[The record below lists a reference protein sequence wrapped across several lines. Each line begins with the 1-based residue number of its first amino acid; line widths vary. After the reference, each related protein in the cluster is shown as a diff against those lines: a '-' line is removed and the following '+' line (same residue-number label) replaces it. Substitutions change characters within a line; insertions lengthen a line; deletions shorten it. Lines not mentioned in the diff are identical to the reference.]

1 MNMLFIANAKKGV
14 YIPVETTFYKSHH
27 VTAFIS
33 ENREQFE
40 KKLLSEAVNVASK
53 IHEILQKGNID
64 LLKNAEKLILY
75 VVEEQESNLIQFAQ
89 QEGVLWAEHSLTVAF
104 KLEWI
109 QAIRRT
115 LWHFLYQFDRLN
127 VAQVN
132 REEFFAL
139 EKRINDRIDQFLNTF
154 FLSYTNYKDELL
166 NSQRKLVEHL
176 SVPII
181 PISTSVAV
189 LPLIGMIDEYRMQI
203 IEEKVLMD
211 ISRLKV
217 QTLIMDLSGI
227 ATMEMNVIDHFQ
239 KVMNGISMMG
249 SKAVITGLRPE
260 LVRKMIHAGISFEQK
275 AETRGTL
282 QQTLK
287 QFLDKETAK

>member
-1 MNMLFIANAKKGV
+1 MMEATYVQKDEVIEFIRA
-14 YIPVETTFYKSHH
+14 
-27 VTAFIS
+27 
-33 ENREQFE
+33 NREIFE
-40 KKLLSEAVNVASK
+40 KKLLSEAVNVATK
-53 IHEILQKGNID
+53 IHDILQRGNID
-64 LLKNAEKLILY
+64 LLKNAEKLVGYI
-75 VVEEQESNLIQFAQ
+75 VEQDEESLIAFAEI
-89 QEGVLWAEHSLTVAF
+89 EGVAWAEHSLTVAF
-104 KLEWI
+104 KLEWV

-115 LWHFLYQFDRLN
+115 LWQFLDHFDRMN
-127 VAQVN
+127 GKFSDRN
-132 REEFFAL
+132 EFFEL
-139 EKRINDRIDQFLNTF
+139 EKRINDQVDQFLNTF

-227 ATMEMNVIDHFQ
+227 ADMEMNVIDHFQ
-239 KVMNGISMMG
+239 KVLNGINMMG
-249 SKAVITGLRPE
+249 SKAVITGMRPE
-260 LVRKMIHAGISFEQK
+260 LVRNMIHTGISFIQK

-287 QFLDKETAK
+287 HYLDNENKM

>member
-1 MNMLFIANAKKGV
+1 MESTFNQRDEVTDFIESNRKLF
-14 YIPVETTFYKSHH
+14 E
-27 VTAFIS
+27 
-33 ENREQFE
+33 E
-40 KKLLSEAVNVASK
+40 KLLSEAVNVASK
-53 IHEILQKGNID
+53 INDILQKGNID
-64 LLKNAEKLILY
+64 LLKNAEKLIVY
-75 VVEEQESNLIQFAQ
+75 IVEQQEEELIAFAEQEGIA
-89 QEGVLWAEHSLTVAF
+89 WAEHSLTVAF

-115 LWHFLYQFDRLN
+115 LWHFLYQYDQMNNSFSER
-127 VAQVN
+127 Q
-132 REEFFAL
+132 EFFHL
-139 EKRINDRIDQFLNTF
+139 EKKINDQVDQFLNTF
-154 FLSYTNYKDELL
+154 FLTYTKYKDELL

-181 PISTSVAV
+181 PVSATVAV

-227 ATMEMNVIDHFQ
+227 ADMEMNVIDHFQ
-239 KVMNGISMMG
+239 KVLNGVSMMG
-249 SKAVITGLRPE
+249 SKAVITGMRPE
-260 LVRKMIHAGISFEQK
+260 LVRKMIHTGINFEQK

-282 QQTLK
+282 QQTLRSY
-287 QFLDKETAK
+287 LDDELKK